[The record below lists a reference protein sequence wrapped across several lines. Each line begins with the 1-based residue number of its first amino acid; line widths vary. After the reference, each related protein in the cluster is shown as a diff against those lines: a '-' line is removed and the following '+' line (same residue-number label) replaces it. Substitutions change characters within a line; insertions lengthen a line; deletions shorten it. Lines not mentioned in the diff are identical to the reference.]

1 MRQNSFLFK
10 ISLTVFVPIPKF
22 TLKSFCVTFG
32 SFSDSSMRLISSYNV
47 KSFLTLFGDGVPIA
61 PNFLLLGV
69 LFRSM
74 FKIELSLN
82 DIKMCS
88 LYYMSI
94 VKTTHICL
102 IAEYLDIIRTL
113 YIQ

>member
-1 MRQNSFLFK
+1 MLLSADF
-10 ISLTVFVPIPKF
+10 
-22 TLKSFCVTFG
+22 
-32 SFSDSSMRLISSYNV
+32 DSSMRLISSFNV
-47 KSFLTLFGDGVPIA
+47 KSFLTLFGDGLPIA
-61 PNFLLLGV
+61 PNFFLLLGV
-69 LFRSM
+69 RFRYM

-82 DIKMCS
+82 DRPVCL

-102 IAEYLDIIRTL
+102 IAEYLDIIGTL